1 MNMMALPPSAWLLGA
16 CGLALGATLTGCV
29 TWWVMRR
36 RAAAWQARLVVS
48 ARDQLNQGLQGLRT
62 NNAKLMAELDKEREA
77 AQKGKLT
84 QANDQRGLVLH
95 LQSQL
100 RAANMEL
107 DRLQR
112 AHPVV
117 TAAAAP
123 QDASQSQ
130 DAVDTQGF
138 ALTRPFER

>member
-1 MNMMALPPSAWLLGA
+1 MNMMALPPSAWLLGVF
-16 CGLALGATLTGCV
+16 GLALGTALTGWV
-29 TWWVMRR
+29 TWWLMRR
-36 RAAAWQARLVVS
+36 RSAAWQARLVVS
-48 ARDQLNQGLQGLRT
+48 ARDQLNQGLQSLRT
-62 NNAKLMAELDKEREA
+62 HNAKLMAELDKEREA

-117 TAAAAP
+117 TTTAP
-123 QDASQSQ
+123 QDARQSQ